1 MNHSGLGLSPE
12 QIQEQQQIELEQVES
27 VEQVKQSINNIKS
40 KVNEILPKNKSNQI
54 KKLMNELS
62 PENSKI
68 KKIGNKLKEIGTA
81 TGELAQ
87 DKKDEFEKAVLD
99 ILGASKGEKESVKK
113 APSFMFI
120 IIIVLLVL
128 GGIIA
133 VIILVAVPKINEKI
147 GEIRNN
153 WPEYRCKSPY
163 AFFPSIFGPE
173 GTTYDENKA
182 YCDAAGANSAFG
194 SNISPIQDQINGQ
207 NSAIG
212 NIMTSIENT
221 QKMIFAIRD
230 SLMKQI
236 NDIYQKMYGMFKRI
250 AYLFKI
256 FARLFYRIFQTFNS
270 LFKTIKYAVWTLM
283 SVWVGPIGGLVRAFC
298 FGCHTFV
305 ELKGKIKRLDE
316 IVIGDD
322 IFGDVV
328 VGVCEFKKDARDQY
342 YKIGSV
348 YVSGMHIIEHDGEYI
363 RVHSHPNAV
372 KVDYNLPIIRC
383 LITDTGRLRIDEN
396 IYCDYLGD
404 NLLDTYLK
412 IVAPIVKIPFKLDD
426 YKNSSLNLY
435 PAFTQDSIIQFDS
448 GIKLITDVVIGDKI
462 GGKEVIGVIRYIL
475 EGKTFITEYDDGC
488 NLCKFVGIQICKRD
502 KYFVRE
508 NHRETKILGKLNCIG
523 LVVDGGL
530 IELNRNMKIVD
541 FDIIGDDLRRDV
553 EDALEKLY
561 ID

>member
-212 NIMTSIENT
+212 NIMTAFTWCSGR
-221 QKMIFAIRD
+221 K
-230 SLMKQI
+230 
-236 NDIYQKMYGMFKRI
+236 
-250 AYLFKI
+250 
-256 FARLFYRIFQTFNS
+256 NS
-270 LFKTIKYAVWTLM
+270 L
-283 SVWVGPIGGLVRAFC
+283 P
-298 FGCHTFV
+298 
-305 ELKGKIKRLDE
+305 
-316 IVIGDD
+316 
-322 IFGDVV
+322 
-328 VGVCEFKKDARDQY
+328 
-342 YKIGSV
+342 
-348 YVSGMHIIEHDGEYI
+348 
-363 RVHSHPNAV
+363 
-372 KVDYNLPIIRC
+372 
-383 LITDTGRLRIDEN
+383 
-396 IYCDYLGD
+396 
-404 NLLDTYLK
+404 
-412 IVAPIVKIPFKLDD
+412 
-426 YKNSSLNLY
+426 
-435 PAFTQDSIIQFDS
+435 
-448 GIKLITDVVIGDKI
+448 
-462 GGKEVIGVIRYIL
+462 
-475 EGKTFITEYDDGC
+475 
-488 NLCKFVGIQICKRD
+488 
-502 KYFVRE
+502 
-508 NHRETKILGKLNCIG
+508 
-523 LVVDGGL
+523 
-530 IELNRNMKIVD
+530 
-541 FDIIGDDLRRDV
+541 
-553 EDALEKLY
+553 
-561 ID
+561 